1 MIVCP
6 SFRLSIHPLVQ
17 HCPLEWHISL
27 FLFFWDDHRYLKTTV
42 RTYVNK
48 VYTKFRGLNVPEYD
62 AECKAFRI
70 ISIDSLLVYENK

>member
-1 MIVCP
+1 MQNIN
-6 SFRLSIHPLVQ
+6 LTALLVY
-17 HCPLEWHISL
+17 
-27 FLFFWDDHRYLKTTV
+27 DHRYLKTTV
-42 RTYVNK
+42 RTYGNK